1 MSIEFWHNENNKKK
15 RCKTFTRHSH
25 QLDVKNIIEP
35 SWSVKVLRCECP
47 HTQACKHMQKHTF
60 HTIKTIGAPVAHP
73 LRKPP
78 FRIVHGT
85 SWHNENNKKKRC
97 KTLTIHSR
105 QLAVKN
111 RIEPSWSVKVLR
123 CECPHTQA
131 CKHMQKHTF
140 HTIKT
145 IGAPVA
151 HPLRKP
157 PFRIVHGTSWHN
169 ENNKKKR
176 CKTLTIHSRQLA
188 VKNRI
193 EPSWSVKVLR
203 CECPHTHKHANTCK
217 NIHSCYLATSSSIL
231 ADLLQRVEEP

>member
-1 MSIEFWHNENNKKK
+1 
-15 RCKTFTRHSH
+15 
-25 QLDVKNIIEP
+25 
-35 SWSVKVLRCECP
+35 
-47 HTQACKHMQKHTF
+47 MQKHTF

-97 KTLTIHSR
+97 KTLTIHS
-105 QLAVKN
+105 
-111 RIEPSWSVKVLR
+111 
-123 CECPHTQA
+123 C
-131 CKHMQKHTF
+131 
-140 HTIKT
+140 
-145 IGAPVA
+145 
-151 HPLRKP
+151 
-157 PFRIVHGTSWHN
+157 
-169 ENNKKKR
+169 
-176 CKTLTIHSRQLA
+176 QLA

-231 ADLLQRVEEP
+231 ADLLQRVAEPEKKRGFMGANTQAKQQPKENALWKVKFNCIQQLWSVWHKHRKKEACIKLVETPWSWSVLPHVVVESGP